1 MWKIQKLIHKGDYD
15 YALVPDHPNATKNGY
30 VLYHFPAYVGVSLE
44 SHLGGLL
51 DKRFN
56 T

>member
-1 MWKIQKLIHKGDYD
+1 MWNIQKLIHKGDYD
-15 YALVPDHPNATKNGY
+15 YALVPNHPNATKNGY
-30 VLYHFPAYVGVSLE
+30 VLYHFLHVREVSLE
-44 SHLGGLL
+44 DHLGRLL